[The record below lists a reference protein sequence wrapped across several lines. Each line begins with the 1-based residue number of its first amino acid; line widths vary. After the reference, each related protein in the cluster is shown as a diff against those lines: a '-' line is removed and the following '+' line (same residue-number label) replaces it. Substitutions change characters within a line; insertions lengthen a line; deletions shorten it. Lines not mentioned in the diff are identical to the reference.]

1 MDEAGLLDLANRKGK
16 APGGY
21 QEYMSEARLP
31 LIFMNAVGTQS
42 DVETLLHE
50 GGHAFNAFA
59 TRGEWLSTY
68 RHPPMEFSE
77 VPVPWLGK
85 GPEPYGTKKLSTE
98 GSKLPFFQLEGCQ
111 PV

>member
-1 MDEAGLLDLANRKGK
+1 MRIFAKVDPPLAREFLEMQQAGMLDLENRKGK

-21 QEYMSEARLP
+21 QEFLPETRIP

-59 TRGEWLSTY
+59 RRASG
-68 RHPPMEFSE
+68 
-77 VPVPWLGK
+77 
-85 GPEPYGTKKLSTE
+85 
-98 GSKLPFFQLEGCQ
+98 
-111 PV
+111 